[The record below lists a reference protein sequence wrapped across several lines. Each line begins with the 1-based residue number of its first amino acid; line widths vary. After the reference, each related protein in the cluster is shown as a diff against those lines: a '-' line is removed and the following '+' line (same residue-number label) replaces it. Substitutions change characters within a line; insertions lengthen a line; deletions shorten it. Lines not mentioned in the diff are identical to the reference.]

1 MKILVING
9 PNLNLLRKR
18 NSVHYGVYD
27 LDGIK
32 RNLEDSFPD
41 ITFTFLQSNS
51 EKEMIN
57 EIQSAPQYYSAL
69 IINPGGFSHTSIALR
84 DALEIC
90 NIPKIEVHLSNI
102 SSRENF
108 RKNSL
113 TASVCD
119 GYISGLKH
127 YSYIAAAFILSK
139 VD

>member
-9 PNLNLLRKR
+9 PNLNLLKKR
-18 NSVHYGVYD
+18 NSDHYGVYD
-27 LDGIK
+27 LYDIK
-32 RNLEDSFPD
+32 KNLEDHFPE
-41 ITFTFLQSNS
+41 IAFTFVQSNS
-51 EKEMIN
+51 ESQLIT
-57 EIQSAPQYYSAL
+57 EIQSAPNLFNAL
-69 IINPGGFSHTSIALR
+69 IINPGGFSHTGIALR

-102 SSRENF
+102 TSRENF

-127 YSYIAAAFILSK
+127 YSYIAAAYVLSK
-139 VD
+139 ID